1 MAQPY
6 QDTTLSIH
14 QRVEDLLSR
23 MTTEEKIGQLCQT
36 PMLDYDD
43 NREQYLDG
51 VKKGSWGSR
60 ILADT
65 AWAGNAPGES
75 VDPKQLNEFQKVA
88 VEQSRL
94 GIPLIIA
101 RDVIYGQQTVLP
113 IPLAQASSFNPDMIE
128 SAYRCIAKEASSL
141 GIHWTFAPML
151 DIVRDPRWGRVIESA
166 GEDPFLTSAMAK
178 AVVKGFQGDD
188 MADENSMVACAKHFI
203 GYGAAEGGRDY
214 DTTEITD
221 NTLHNVYLPPFK
233 AAVEAGVATVMSGF
247 NDLGGTPVS
256 ASNQLINGWLK
267 QQQSFDG
274 FVVSDWG
281 SISDLEYF
289 GVAKDA
295 KASAK
300 KALEAGVDM
309 AMTNEAYQDFL
320 PDLVSSSQINM
331 DTIDEATR
339 RVLTIKFKAG
349 LFEKP
354 YVDENRHKTILR
366 HPEHVAKAQQLAEQS
381 MVLLKNSGILP
392 LASPSSLQSKLT
404 IAVIGPHA
412 HSQRQHLGSWCL
424 DGRSQDV
431 TSIYEGIQAYIEQN
445 NLNVDLI
452 TEDASFTDEM
462 VECAHRADLT
472 ILCTGE
478 SHRRTGEARNIA
490 ELTLPAGQEQLIQAI
505 GETDTPLVVVQCTGR
520 PVPSMATEQF
530 ADALL
535 YAWQSGTETGH
546 AVARLL
552 FGAVSPSG
560 CLPMS
565 VPRSTGQIPI
575 YYARKKLGKMRAFQ
589 EYQPYKD
596 QKDTPLYPFGFG
608 LTYGEFEYSN
618 LELSHSELSLEDTLK
633 VKVNVRNIGEHVA
646 TEVVQCYTR
655 QIHATTSRPE
665 KELKAFS
672 RVDLRPGE
680 AKTVCLEIPSCS
692 LEYYGE
698 EQRLEVTESRI
709 ELYVGSDS
717 NASLKA
723 SFLLQASGLSNG

>member
-1 MAQPY
+1 MVHPY
-6 QDTTLSIH
+6 QDTALSIE
-14 QRVEDLLSR
+14 QRVEDLLAR
-23 MTTEEKIGQLCQT
+23 MTIEEKIGQLCQS
-36 PMLDYDD
+36 PMLEYEA
-43 NREQYLDG
+43 NRESYLDG
-51 VKKGSWGSR
+51 VRRGCWGSR

-75 VDPKQLNEFQKVA
+75 IDPKQLNEFQRVA

-128 SAYRCIAKEASSL
+128 SAYRGIAKEASSL

-188 MADENSMVACAKHFI
+188 ISHEDSLVACAKHFV
-203 GYGAAEGGRDY
+203 GYGASEGGRDY
-214 DTTEITD
+214 DTTEISD
-221 NTLHNVYLPPFK
+221 NSLHNVYLPPFK
-233 AAVEAGVATVMSGF
+233 AAVEAGVVTVMSGF

-256 ASNQLINGWLK
+256 GSKPLIEDWLK
-267 QQQSFDG
+267 QQQG
-274 FVVSDWG
+274 FGGLVVSDWG

-289 GVAKDA
+289 GVAKSA
-295 KASAK
+295 TNAAK

-309 AMTNEAYQDFL
+309 AMTNEAYQDHL
-320 PDLVSSSQINM
+320 PELVSSGQV
-331 DTIDEATR
+331 DLAKIDEAAR
-339 RVLTIKFKAG
+339 RVLSVKFRAG

-354 YVDENRHKTILR
+354 YVDEERHKSVLR
-366 HPEHVAKAQQLAEQS
+366 HPEHVLKAQQLAEQS
-381 MVLLKNSGILP
+381 MVLLRNNGILP
-392 LASPSSLQSKLT
+392 LNNASKQENRIT

-412 HSQRQHLGSWCL
+412 HTKRQHLGSWCL
-424 DGRSQDV
+424 DGRSDDV
-431 TSIYEGIQAYIEQN
+431 TSIYEGLKHYVEQQ
-445 NLNVDLI
+445 NLNI
-452 TEDASFTDEM
+452 EICTEEAAFTDEM
-462 VECAHRADLT
+462 VECAHRADVT

-490 ELTLPAGQEQLIQAI
+490 DLTLPAGQEQLIQAI

-520 PVPSMATEQF
+520 PVPSMATEQY
-530 ADALL
+530 ADALMF
-535 YAWQSGTETGH
+535 AWQSGTETGH
-546 AVARLL
+546 AVARIL

-560 CLPMS
+560 RLPMS

-575 YYARKKLGKMRAFQ
+575 YYARKPLGKMRDFQ
-589 EYQPYKD
+589 EYQPYKN
-596 QKDTPLYPFGFG
+596 QKHTPLYPFGYG
-608 LTYGEFEYSN
+608 LTYGEFEYGN
-618 LELSHSELSLEDTLK
+618 LELSHSELSLGDTLK
-633 VKVNVRNIGEHVA
+633 VHIKVRNIGDHVA

-655 QIHATTSRPE
+655 QINATTTRPE

-680 AKTVCLEIPSCS
+680 TKTVCLAIPYQS

-698 EQRLEVTESRI
+698 TQRFEVTESRI
-709 ELYVGSDS
+709 DLYVGPDS
-717 NASLKA
+717 NASLEA
-723 SFLLQASGLSNG
+723 SFLLQPPKS